1 MSQGIHVT
9 SEIAPLKKVL
19 LHRPGKELLNLVPD
33 RLGELL
39 FDDIPYLDEA
49 VREHDAF
56 ADLLRANG
64 VEVVYLEDL
73 MSEVLALRPRLI
85 DTFVDQWLEEGNI
98 RTLKWKRKL
107 KRYLLDNFKGKDLV
121 LKTMEGI
128 TLKEMGEVRAY
139 SLEDRIAPA
148 DDLIVDPMPNLYF
161 QRDPFASVGSD
172 AVISSMHFHV
182 RKRETIYADYILRY
196 HPDFAGFVKEVYGRD
211 EHATIEGGDLLNLSE
226 KVLAVGISQRTSP
239 DAIERLA
246 DQLFADE
253 ESDIETV
260 LAFKIPSSR
269 AFMHLDTVFTQI
281 DHGVYVVHPGILG
294 PLTVFEI
301 TPARTGIHIKEAKGT
316 LQEILAKYTET
327 DHVEL
332 IRCGGDDV
340 IASRREQ
347 WNDGSNTLALAP
359 GKVIVYDRNRITNTI
374 LKERG
379 IEVLEMPSS
388 ELSRGRGGPRCMS
401 MPLIREQEK

>member
-1 MSQGIHVT
+1 MTQGIHVT
-9 SEIAPLKKVL
+9 SEIGPLKKVL
-19 LHRPGKELLNLVPD
+19 LHRPGRELLNLVPD

-39 FDDIPYLDEA
+39 FDDIPYLEA
-49 VREHDAF
+49 AAREHDAF
-56 ADLLRANG
+56 AKILRDQG

-73 MSEVLALRPRLI
+73 MTEVLTLRPRLT
-85 DTFVDQWLEEGNI
+85 DAFLDQWLKEGNI
-98 RTLKWKRKL
+98 RTEKWKKKL
-107 KRYLLDNFKGKDLV
+107 KKYLTDNFKGKDLV

-148 DDLIVDPMPNLYF
+148 DDLVIDPMPNLYF
-161 QRDPFASVGSD
+161 QRDPFSSVGND
-172 AVISSMHFHV
+172 AVISSMHFAT

-196 HPDFAGFVKEVYGRD
+196 HPDFAGFVKEQYSRT
-211 EHATIEGGDLLNLSE
+211 EHATIEGGDILNLNRST
-226 KVLAVGISQRTSP
+226 LAIGISERTSP
-239 DAIERLA
+239 DAIELLA
-246 DQLFADE
+246 SQLFADE
-253 ESDIETV
+253 QSPVRIV
-260 LAFKIPSSR
+260 LAFKIPSAR

-281 DHGVYVVHPGILG
+281 DRNIYVVHPGILG

-301 TPARTGIHIKEAKGT
+301 TPAKTGIRIKEARGS
-316 LQEILAKYTET
+316 LQQILEQYTHS
-327 DHVEL
+327 DSVEL
-332 IRCGGDDV
+332 ISCGGDDV

-359 GKVIVYDRNRITNTI
+359 GKVIVYDRNNVTNTI
-374 LKERG
+374 LREKG

-401 MPLIREQEK
+401 MPLIREEI

>member
-19 LHRPGKELLNLVPD
+19 LHRPGRELLNLVPD

-39 FDDIPYLDEA
+39 FDDIPYLEA
-49 VREHDAF
+49 ARREHDVF
-56 ADLLRANG
+56 AQMLRDNG

-73 MSEVLALRPRLI
+73 MSEVLSLRPRLTDQFI
-85 DTFVDQWLEEGNI
+85 DQWLEEGDI
-98 RTLKWKRKL
+98 RTPKWRRKL
-107 KRYLLDNFKGKDLV
+107 KRYLLENFKGKDLV

-148 DDLIVDPMPNLYF
+148 DDLVIDPMPNLYF

-172 AVISSMHFHV
+172 AVISSMHFNV
-182 RKRETIYADYILRY
+182 RKRETIYADYILRF
-196 HPDFAGFVKEVYGRD
+196 HPDYAGFVKEQYSRQ
-211 EHATIEGGDLLNLSE
+211 EHAAIEGGDILNLSAD
-226 KVLAVGISQRTSP
+226 VLAVGISQRTSP
-239 DAIERLA
+239 DAIETLA
-246 DQLFADE
+246 AQLFADE
-253 ESDIETV
+253 QCQIRTV

-281 DHGVYVVHPGILG
+281 DHGKYVVHPLILG
-294 PLTVFEI
+294 PLNVFEI
-301 TPARTGIHIKEAKGT
+301 TPAKEGIHIREAKGS
-316 LQEILAKYTET
+316 LEEILAKYTGY

-347 WNDGSNTLALAP
+347 WNDGSNTLAIAP
-359 GKVIVYDRNRITNTI
+359 GKVIVYDRNSVTNEI
-374 LKERG
+374 LKNKG

-401 MPLIREQEK
+401 MPLIRE

>member
-1 MSQGIHVT
+1 MTQGIHVT
-9 SEIAPLKKVL
+9 SEIGPLKKVL
-19 LHRPGKELLNLVPD
+19 LHRPGRELLNLVPD

-39 FDDIPYLDEA
+39 FDDIPYLEAA

-56 ADLLRANG
+56 AKILRDHG

-73 MSEVLALRPRLI
+73 MTEVLTLRPRLT
-85 DTFVDQWLEEGNI
+85 DAFLDQWLKEGNI
-98 RTLKWKRKL
+98 RTEKWKKKL
-107 KRYLLDNFKGKDLV
+107 KKYLTDNFKGKDLV

-148 DDLIVDPMPNLYF
+148 DDLVIDPMPNLYF
-161 QRDPFASVGSD
+161 QRDPFSSVGND
-172 AVISSMHFHV
+172 AVISSMHFAA
-182 RKRETIYADYILRY
+182 RKRETIYADYILRF
-196 HPDFAGFVKEVYGRD
+196 HPDFAGFVKEQYSRK
-211 EHATIEGGDLLNLSE
+211 EHATIEGGDILNLNRST
-226 KVLAVGISQRTSP
+226 LAIGISERTSP
-239 DAIERLA
+239 DAIELLA
-246 DQLFADE
+246 SQLFADE
-253 ESDIETV
+253 QSPVRTV
-260 LAFKIPSSR
+260 LAFKIPSAR

-281 DHGVYVVHPGILG
+281 DRNTYVVHPGILG

-301 TPARTGIHIKEAKGT
+301 TPARSGIRIREARGS
-316 LQEILAKYTET
+316 LQQILEQYTQS
-327 DHVEL
+327 DSVEL
-332 IRCGGDDV
+332 ISCGGDDV

-359 GKVIVYDRNRITNTI
+359 GKVIVYDRNNVTNTI
-374 LKERG
+374 LREKG

-401 MPLIREQEK
+401 MPLIREEI